1 MTGASAPASPESRP
15 HAHMAVPRQHARPG
29 ARARLALLCALAAV
43 APPGAVTQF
52 CPYLENPG
60 QVYSAEDVQVNL
72 QQAWINSPSMKPER
86 KHIVGRLWHG
96 DCPGTARICG
106 SCIGQEI
113 PMNGNNFDGKDQI
126 RVEYSV
132 MFGRLFLAEGYLSCN
147 PILNSATF
155 DVKAER
161 EESSFVFVDEY
172 DVVNC
177 TLQYLTF
184 RGMRYSNKMKQ
195 LNEFGIQPRVRIQIG
210 PPRVGPTATGI
221 NFNYAIESTT
231 FIVMDEVNTMPNL
244 ETCPTVHTHTHTHT
258 HKHKHIDTYIM
269 HT

>member
-1 MTGASAPASPESRP
+1 
-15 HAHMAVPRQHARPG
+15 
-29 ARARLALLCALAAV
+29 
-43 APPGAVTQF
+43 
-52 CPYLENPG
+52 
-60 QVYSAEDVQVNL
+60 
-72 QQAWINSPSMKPER
+72 
-86 KHIVGRLWHG
+86 
-96 DCPGTARICG
+96 
-106 SCIGQEI
+106 
-113 PMNGNNFDGKDQI
+113 MNGNNFDGKDQI

-184 RGMRYSNKMKQ
+184 RGMRYSNKM
-195 LNEFGIQPRVRIQIG
+195 
-210 PPRVGPTATGI
+210 GPTATGI